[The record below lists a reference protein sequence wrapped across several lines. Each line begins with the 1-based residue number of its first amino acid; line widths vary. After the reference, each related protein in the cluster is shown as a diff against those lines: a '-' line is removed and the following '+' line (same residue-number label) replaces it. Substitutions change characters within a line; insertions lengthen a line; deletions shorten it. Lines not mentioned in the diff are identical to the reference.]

1 MRANPLR
8 EKWSTG
14 ETAYGGWMTIPSS
27 VTAEVMAVHDLDYLC
42 VDMQHGL
49 VGYADSVSMLQ
60 AVSLG
65 SATPLVR
72 VPENTT
78 SHISKALDAG
88 AMGVI
93 VPMVNTVEEAEAAA
107 RACFYAPKGGR
118 SYGPTRVAAVEGTDY
133 FASANATVAC
143 IPMIETME
151 AIDNLEGIVA
161 VEGVDAVYVGPADLA
176 VSMGL
181 APGTDDPK
189 FLDTL
194 ARVVETCDRHGV
206 VPGCHATP
214 ATAADR
220 VERGFRMVT
229 VVADLLV
236 LRAGSASAVAQARG
250 VTISVTDALY

>member
-8 EKWSTG
+8 EKWSSG
-14 ETAYGGWMTIPSS
+14 DTAYGGWMTVPSS

-49 VGYADSVSMLQ
+49 VGYRDSVSMLQ

-72 VPENTT
+72 VAENSP

-93 VPMVNTVEEAEAAA
+93 VPMVNTVAEAEAAV
-107 RACFYAPKGGR
+107 RSSFYAPVGGR
-118 SYGPTRVAAVEGTDY
+118 SYGPTRVAAVEGSDY
-133 FASANATVAC
+133 FAHANASVAC
-143 IPMIETME
+143 IPMIETSE
-151 AIDNLEGIVA
+151 AVANLDDIAALEGVS
-161 VEGVDAVYVGPADLA
+161 AVYVGPADLA

-181 APGTDDPK
+181 PPGTDDPA
-189 FLDTL
+189 FLEAL
-194 ARVVETCDRHGV
+194 AHVVATCARHGV

-214 ATAADR
+214 STAADR
-220 VERGFRMVT
+220 VARGFRMVT

-236 LRAGSASAVAQARG
+236 LRAGSANAIAQAKG
-250 VTISVTDALY
+250 EPVSATEALY

>member
-1 MRANPLR
+1 
-8 EKWSTG
+8 
-14 ETAYGGWMTIPSS
+14 MTIPSS

-49 VGYADSVSMLQ
+49 VGYTNAVSMLQ

-72 VPENTT
+72 VAENAT

-93 VPMVNTVEEAEAAA
+93 VPMVDTVAEAEAAV

-118 SYGPTRVAAVEGTDY
+118 SYGPTRVAAVEGSDY
-133 FASANATVAC
+133 FTSANQTVAC
-143 IPMIETME
+143 IPMIET
-151 AIDNLEGIVA
+151 AQA
-161 VEGVDAVYVGPADLA
+161 VENLDAIASLDGVSAVYVGPADLA

-181 APGTDDPK
+181 PPGTDDPA
-189 FLDTL
+189 FLEAL
-194 ARVVETCDRHGV
+194 AHVVTTCDEHGV

-214 ATAADR
+214 STAADR

-229 VVADLLV
+229 VVADLQV
-236 LRAGSASAVAQARG
+236 LRAGSANAIARARG
-250 VTISVTDALY
+250 VELPTSDGLY